1 MAAITSLQN
10 ERIKLVRALQSQG
23 KARRKAGQVVLEGV
37 RLIADALATGSRPDF
52 VLYTPEAAAP
62 EKPGAPLLESLR
74 GLGVTHFE
82 VTPEVMAHAAD
93 TESPQGMLAVV
104 AMPDLSLPDPVTLAL
119 ILDGLADPGNLGTML
134 RTAAAAGVDVVILA
148 PGCVDPFNPKVLRS
162 GMGAHFRV
170 PVIQRSW
177 LDISLGYDHL
187 PFYLADSSGSLP
199 YDAVDWKEPAA
210 LVIGSE
216 AHGAAAQARQLSG
229 ASIAIPMANAA
240 ESLNAAAAAAVIL
253 FEARRQRTGHAR

>member
-37 RLIADALATGSRPDF
+37 RLIADAMAAGSQPDF
-52 VLYTPEAAAP
+52 VLYPPDAITP
-62 EKPGAPLLESLR
+62 EKPGALLLETLHAS
-74 GLGVTHFE
+74 GVACFE

-104 AMPDLSLPDPVTLAL
+104 AMPHLPVPNALTLAL
-119 ILDGLADPGNLGTML
+119 ILDGIADPGNLGTIL

-170 PVIQRSW
+170 PLVQRAW
-177 LDISLGYDHL
+177 PDIARACDRL
-187 PFYLADSSGSLP
+187 PCYLADASGSLP
-199 YDAVDWKEPAA
+199 YDAVDWTEPAA

-216 AHGAAAQARQLSG
+216 AHGAAAQARQLAG
-229 ASIAIPMANAA
+229 ASILIPMSNAA

-253 FEARRQRTGHAR
+253 FEARRQRTGCAR